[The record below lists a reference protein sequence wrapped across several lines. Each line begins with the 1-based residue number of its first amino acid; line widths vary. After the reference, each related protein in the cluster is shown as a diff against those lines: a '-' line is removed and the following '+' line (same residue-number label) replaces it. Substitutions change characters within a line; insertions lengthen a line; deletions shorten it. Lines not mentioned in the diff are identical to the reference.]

1 MRVQINL
8 RFDFWISPANLLMNN
23 NNNNLIV
30 VPASSVRFLIG
41 SIIKLV

>member
-8 RFDFWISPANLLMNN
+8 RFDFWISPANLLIN

>member
-8 RFDFWISPANLLMNN
+8 RFDFWISPANLLIN

-41 SIIKLV
+41 NIIKLV